1 MNDRQPRT
9 RADQIR
15 DVMGTAGREY
25 RITVTG
31 TRKRGSRPVR
41 LRTFLWDNMSQ
52 RWSLDTQYLNDRHLG
67 KDDPAGVD
75 KVVAYPSTRCA
86 VPARALVWG
95 FRGGV
100 RPSSTAVGRLYREV
114 HLNMAIERA
123 VLLIAD
129 IGGYTHYM
137 QWNRMHL
144 AHAQLTV
151 AALLESVI
159 DAGKGLK
166 LAKLEGDAAFFW
178 APDGNAKVLVC
189 DRLSRMRQSFLARQ
203 ERIKKDSACDCA
215 SCAQLDNLSLKFVAH
230 EGEVA
235 EQRVKRHVELA
246 GVDVI
251 LVHRMLKNQVPVLE
265 YVLMTDPVAA
275 CLDES
280 MRQLCKPLTHDFE
293 GIGQTSTHYID
304 LATSEVPPAVRE
316 PSTSGRLGAKL
327 KLELS
332 TLPFVL
338 GIKEACA
345 GFRNLGR
352 GTIEV
357 PPG

>member
-1 MNDRQPRT
+1 
-9 RADQIR
+9 
-15 DVMGTAGREY
+15 
-25 RITVTG
+25 
-31 TRKRGSRPVR
+31 
-41 LRTFLWDNMSQ
+41 
-52 RWSLDTQYLNDRHLG
+52 
-67 KDDPAGVD
+67 
-75 KVVAYPSTRCA
+75 
-86 VPARALVWG
+86 
-95 FRGGV
+95 
-100 RPSSTAVGRLYREV
+100 
-114 HLNMAIERA
+114 MAIRRA

-129 IGGYTHYM
+129 IGGYTRYM
-137 QWNRMHL
+137 YWNRTHL

-159 DAGKGLK
+159 DAGRGLR

-178 APDGNAKVLVC
+178 APGGDAKVLVC
-189 DRLSRMRQSFLARQ
+189 EGLSRMRQSFLARR
-203 ERIKKDSACDCA
+203 ERFKKDNVCDCD

-251 LVHRMLKNQVPVLE
+251 LVHRMLKNQVPVAE
-265 YVLMTDPVAA
+265 YVLMTDTVAQ
-275 CLDES
+275 CLDDTF
-280 MRQLCKPLTHDFE
+280 RQLCKPLTHDFD
-293 GIGQTSTHYID
+293 GIGQTSTYYLD
-304 LATSEVPPAVRE
+304 LATWEVPPTVPAR
-316 PSTSGRLGAKL
+316 STSGRLGAKL

-352 GTIEV
+352 GATEV
-357 PPG
+357 PPA